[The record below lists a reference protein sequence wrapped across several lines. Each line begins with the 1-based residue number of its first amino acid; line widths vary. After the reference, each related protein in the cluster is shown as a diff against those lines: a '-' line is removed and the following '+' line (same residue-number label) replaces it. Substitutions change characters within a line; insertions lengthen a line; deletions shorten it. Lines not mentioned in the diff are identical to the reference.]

1 MFDIKITGDRELS
14 LRLDGIVRELPRV
27 LRNIVNR
34 GALEVK
40 RRVIENLSGKVL
52 NRRTGKLANSIQ
64 IAKGGPATNPWAIV
78 GTNTIY
84 AAIHELGGI
93 IRAKNKPYLWFKIHS
108 STRTFTKS
116 GERMKRSRAEYG
128 WVRVKQ
134 VRIPARPFLAPAL
147 KDSISAIENIADQE
161 IRRAIE

>member
-14 LRLDGIVRELPRV
+14 IRLDGIVRELPRV

-40 RRVIENLSGKVL
+40 REAMINLSGKVL
-52 NRRTGKLANSIQ
+52 NRQTGKLVNSIQ
-64 IAKGGPATNPWAIV
+64 IERGGTETNPFAIV

-84 AAIHELGGI
+84 ARIHELGGI
-93 IRAKNKPYLWFKIHS
+93 IKAKNKPYLWFKV
-108 STRTFTKS
+108 
-116 GERMKRSRAEYG
+116 GDN

-134 VRIPARPFLAPAL
+134 VTIPPRPFLKPAFET
-147 KDSISAIENIADQE
+147 AIPKIEQIASEE
-161 IRRAIE
+161 IGKAIA